1 MKKLLSA
8 VSFALC
14 AVFLS
19 TAAFADAA
27 LPPGYQVREKL
38 ENALLPILIAV
49 VIVVVGVLIKVLKSR
64 KPK

>member
-1 MKKLLSA
+1 MKKLLPA
-8 VSFALC
+8 VSFFLC

-38 ENALLPILIAV
+38 ENVLLPIVIAV
-49 VIVVVGVLIKVLKSR
+49 VIVVAGVLIKVLKS
-64 KPK
+64 KKK

>member
-1 MKKLLSA
+1 MKKLLPA
-8 VSFALC
+8 VSFFLC

-38 ENALLPILIAV
+38 ESVLLPIVIAV
-49 VIVVVGVLIKVLKSR
+49 VIVVGVLIKVLKSR
-64 KPK
+64 KRK